1 MSNNLKTDSNTAA
14 SGKVWWVVAGFI
26 VFFTGIVVYV
36 GCHTDA
42 SKDSMPSIYMPA
54 KDNSVISKTNDLLA
68 HLVENGN
75 RAVRVRSIDDLNRK
89 YPGLVFDTPD
99 INVDVDY
106 IRTTDIRLVDIKLKE
121 IKDRTDRD
129 FYNNSNLTDLLE
141 KQRNNMGLAFFKI
154 RMDKDESG
162 YYTIKSIKV
171 VPSVYRTRLDNKV
184 SRSTILSNPN
194 NLFPASNY
202 CFVVW
207 KDQVIPIKQFDNNES
222 LSERAFSANVRNG
235 YFYHLFSDAPLTLV
249 DIDSLYRS
257 LDGNVRVRINMGN
270 NGYILVDYL
279 QDGRLAL
286 KTGDR
291 LICTAHETGRG
302 PVTIT
307 PSTSSG
313 DPEIFDFDKDIRI
326 VFNRNEPRTEMV
338 LTHNNPL
345 TILASATRSNSGV
358 SRYTISPSLTDYY
371 TQQVVAGLE
380 AMLPQY
386 DYNDTV
392 RLTLDPILARYI
404 EKELKDYTRQLMRQP
419 GLARGSWEASMTVM
433 DMSTGEILAMP
444 YYRSENDGLEPD
456 VAFTRKNPALI
467 CRYPGSTF
475 KPMIALASVLTC
487 PDLLSLNTHGHYSIN
502 TGTGTA
508 LFYGSPTTAWAV
520 KTPGHWNGRAS
531 LCPFL
536 AYSCDVY
543 PVALAALALNGGNR
557 NIANIN
563 NGFFVARDGQIYIN
577 QDRTLAEQPLMR
589 NLDILYDINSN
600 SEEHDSA
607 ARMPYYLWRNLTS
620 DTNRFSDDDLLAL
633 DLLSPDP
640 VIMHYSKIARE
651 SLRSTFVTW
660 VLGQGTNEWNCVKMA
675 EAWCRMLSKRDL
687 KASMVRRVDSVGQQ
701 QLITNELQGGANEV
715 WNEFLSQFESAQHIA
730 GGTVYPMWEVVANLN
745 REDPQLREDPLVLFS
760 KTGTPNNYVRK
771 EFNNLRQD
779 EMVLDVA
786 MYTFGIMKNREYQNV
801 QNGQPA
807 KGVVCVLR
815 FTRTVKKNDI
825 GNQDGL
831 WSTHA
836 RDFFS
841 SHRYRFTN
849 LYHLIEHYL

>member
-1 MSNNLKTDSNTAA
+1 MSNNLKTDNKSST
-14 SGKVWWVVAGFI
+14 SGKLWWVVAGLI
-26 VFFTGIVVYV
+26 VIITGIVVFV
-36 GCHTDA
+36 GYHTDA
-42 SKDSMPSIYMPA
+42 SKDSKPSIYMPA
-54 KDNSVISKTNDLLA
+54 KDNSVISKTNNLLA
-68 HLVENGN
+68 RLVEEGN
-75 RAVRVRSIDDLNRK
+75 RTIRVRSIDDLNRK

-99 INVDVDY
+99 LNVDVDY

-121 IKDRTDRD
+121 IKDKTDID
-129 FYNNSNLTDLLE
+129 FYNNSNLADLLE
-141 KQRNNMGLAFFKI
+141 KQRNNMGLAYFKI

-162 YYTIKSIKV
+162 YCSVKSIKV

-194 NLFPASNY
+194 NLFPSSSY

-207 KDQVIPIKQFDNNES
+207 KDQVIPIKQFGNNDG
-222 LSERAFSANVRNG
+222 LSERAFSANFRHG
-235 YFYHLFSDAPLTLV
+235 YFYHLHSNTPLTLL

-257 LDGNVRVRINMGN
+257 LDGNVRVRINMGT
-270 NGYILVDYL
+270 NGYILVEYL
-279 QDGRLAL
+279 QDGRLTL

-291 LICTAHETGRG
+291 LVCTAHETGRM
-302 PVTIT
+302 PVTIN
-307 PSTSSG
+307 PLTSSE
-313 DPEIFDFDKDIRI
+313 DPEIFDFEKDIRI
-326 VFNRNEPRTEMV
+326 VFDRCEPRAEMV

-345 TILASATRSNSGV
+345 TVLASATRSNAGV
-358 SRYTISPSLTDYY
+358 SRYIISPKLTDYY

-392 RLTLDPILARYI
+392 RLTLDPILAGYF
-404 EKELKDYTRQLMRQP
+404 EKELKDYTRQLMRRP

-444 YYRSENDGLEPD
+444 YYRSENDGIEPD

-487 PDLLSLNTHGHYSIN
+487 PNLLSLNTRGHYSID
-502 TGTGTA
+502 TQTKTA
-508 LFYGSPTTAWAV
+508 LFYGCPTSAWAV
-520 KTPGHWNGRAS
+520 KTPGHWNGRDS
-531 LCPFL
+531 MCLFL

-543 PVALAALALNGGNR
+543 PVALAALALNGGGR
-557 NIANIN
+557 NIANGN
-563 NGFFVARDGQIYIN
+563 NSFFIAHDGQIYFN

-687 KASMVRRVDSVGQQ
+687 KASMVRSVDSVVHQS
-701 QLITNELQGGANEV
+701 LITNRLPDGANET
-715 WNEFLSQFESAQHIA
+715 WNGFLSQFERAQHIA
-730 GGTVYPMWEVVANLN
+730 EGTVYPMRRVVSDLN
-745 REDPQLREDPLVLFS
+745 RNDPNLQGDPLVLLS

-779 EMVLDVA
+779 EIVLDVA
-786 MYTFGIMKNREYQNV
+786 MYTFGIMKNSEYQNV

-815 FTRTVKKNDI
+815 FTRTVKKSDVV
-825 GNQDGL
+825 NQDGL

-836 RDFFS
+836 RNFFS